1 MARLKTVMWV
11 LVLAAA
17 AAIIGWVGFH
27 GSTSYLP
34 AVEGKA
40 NAQLRR
46 SDRSARRPSAQEESR
61 RSNPDAPGEANAPA
75 EPSPPGGDPNRSGD
89 EDDAAEPNAPPDSSP
104 GTESESSSAVPED
117 PNDPFEAI
125 NLKDVEMKNIIE
137 KIAKWTGKTV
147 IPGDEAMKQKITIY
161 APEKLPRSKALKK
174 IYSALRMKG
183 YVAEE
188 EDDTIFL
195 KPLAEARLG
204 VVPTVRAD
212 EPLAAFENRDQVVQK
227 FFALKHYPPAQMGEI
242 IQPLV
247 GEYGHVGADE
257 TTSTLLVIDTVS
269 NLMRIEHIIAQFDV
283 PGAGKTITE
292 IFEIQYGDPAEIVQ
306 LLRMLLGE
314 SPDSRRRG
322 SSYRGRPSE
331 ASRPSRPPSSRPG
344 GKDATGAATSVVIGA
359 GDIPIVLIP
368 EPKRKWIIAS
378 GSADDIKSIRD
389 WIAKLD
395 VAEPVRSEYETVAIA
410 YADPREV
417 ASRIEDALQ
426 DMPGTEVRP
435 GVLVRPLE
443 QSRQI
448 MIFGRPD
455 LRQMVKQLI
464 AEIDMPAGTFET
476 KVFDLKHA
484 DPEQIKQNI
493 DNLYGEDTASRS
505 RYSYYYYRS
514 SSQRSPSD
522 TVKAIAF
529 PTMSQVTVIASPENM
544 RKIEKQIEEWDVALD
559 VEAVKPRILTLQN
572 SDPVQMADL
581 LTRLFT
587 EEGDDSSRSFM
598 RMLFWDDF
606 GDQKKKIVG
615 PLYGQLTFEEVPG
628 TKKIIVISKIPQAYD
643 VVEQL
648 VYDLDREE
656 MAEIPHVVQ
665 LKYADPEDL
674 SERLNAMFN
683 EPGTVAPIRRTQRG
697 LSEYSMEDSSA
708 AQNRGNARSDS
719 GGGGGGSAAGEYTP
733 WWSRGA
739 RRTLDEEPISN
750 VIGRVRFVPDPR
762 SKSILVLSPPEFQ
775 ANIKQM
781 IETLDVPGRQV
792 MIKAVVMTVDHED
805 LTSLGVQLASNP
817 AAFGNLDENA
827 VMILN
832 DLMATVERGSFDFQ
846 AGANINVLVDF
857 LAKTI
862 NAQVLNEQ
870 TVWTKDNEE
879 ASFFRGDKVAFQ
891 TDFSLSDTGGRA
903 TSSFEFERVGMTL
916 RARPSITPEKNV
928 DMIINVQ
935 LSQLTNDLV
944 NQQPVRT
951 EMESTT
957 NMIVADGETLMLGG
971 MLFQANSSILRKVP
985 LLGDIPL
992 VGGLFRH
999 SEKALAN
1006 KELIVFITPFVVD
1019 DGETLSDEARRQIEA
1034 TQQKLGDMRNRMDE
1048 TAEVLAEKVQEE

>member
-11 LVLAAA
+11 LVLAAVA
-17 AAIIGWVGFH
+17 VIIGWAGFH
-27 GSTSYLP
+27 DPTSYVP

-40 NAQLRR
+40 NAQFRR
-46 SDRSARRPSAQEESR
+46 SGRSTRQPSEQDQSS
-61 RSNPDAPGEANAPA
+61 RSNPDAPGEADAPA
-75 EPSPPGGDPNRSGD
+75 EPGQPGGDPNRPGD
-89 EDDAAEPNAPPDSSP
+89 EDDGAEPNAPPDSSP

-117 PNDPFEAI
+117 PNDPLEAI

-147 IPGDEAMKQKITIY
+147 IPHDEAMKQKLTIY
-161 APEKLPRSKALKK
+161 APEKLPRSKALRK

-188 EDDTIFL
+188 VDDTIFL
-195 KPLAEARLG
+195 TPLAEARLG
-204 VVPTVRAD
+204 FVPTVRED
-212 EPLAAFENRDQVVQK
+212 QPLAAFENKDQVVQK
-227 FFALKHYPPAQMGEI
+227 FFALEHYPPAQMGEI

-257 TTSTLLVIDTVS
+257 TTGTLLVIDTVS
-269 NLMRIEHIIAQFDV
+269 NLMRIERIIAQFDV
-283 PGAGKTITE
+283 PEAGKTVTE

-314 SPDSRRRG
+314 SPDGRGRG
-322 SSYRGRPSE
+322 SSYRGRPSPI
-331 ASRPSRPPSSRPG
+331 SRPSRPPSSRPG
-344 GKDATGAATSVVIGA
+344 GKDAKGTATSVVIAA
-359 GDIPIVLIP
+359 GDIPIILIP
-368 EPKRKWIIAS
+368 EPRRKWIIAS
-378 GSADDIKSIRD
+378 GSAEDIKKVRD
-389 WIAKLD
+389 WIEKLD

-417 ASRIEDALQ
+417 ASRIEDALD
-426 DMPGTEVRP
+426 DMPGTALTP

-448 MIFGRPD
+448 MIFGRSD

-476 KVFDLKHA
+476 KVFDLEHA

-493 DNLYGEDTASRS
+493 DNLYGEDTDSRS

-514 SSQRSPSD
+514 SSRRSPSD

-544 RKIEKQIEEWDVALD
+544 RKIEKQIDEWDVALD

-674 SERLNAMFN
+674 SERLNAVFN

-697 LSEYSMEDSSA
+697 LSEYSMEDSGGGE
-708 AQNRGNARSDS
+708 NGGGRND
-719 GGGGGGSAAGEYTP
+719 GGGGGGNAAGEYTP

-775 ANIKQM
+775 ANIRQM

-805 LTSLGVQLASNP
+805 LTSLGIQLASNP
-817 AAFGNLDENA
+817 AAFGNLEENA
-827 VMILN
+827 VMVLN
-832 DLMATVERGSFDFQ
+832 DLLATVERGSFDFQ

-891 TDFSLSDTGGRA
+891 TDVSLSETGGRA

-944 NQQPVRT
+944 NEQPVRT

-957 NMIVADGETLMLGG
+957 NMMVADGETIMLGG
-971 MLFQANSSILRKVP
+971 MLFQANSNILRKIP

-992 VGGLFRH
+992 LGGLFRH
-999 SEKALAN
+999 TEKSLAN

-1019 DGETLSDEARRQIEA
+1019 DGDTLSDEARRQIEA
-1034 TQQKLGDMRNRMDE
+1034 TQQKLGDMRDRMDE
-1048 TAEVLAEKVQEE
+1048 TARGLAEKVQEE

>member
-1 MARLKTVMWV
+1 MERSKTVMWV

-17 AAIIGWVGFH
+17 AVMIGWLGFH

-40 NAQLRR
+40 SAQFRR
-46 SDRSARRPSAQEESR
+46 SGRSARPPSEPEESS
-61 RSNPDAPGEANAPA
+61 RSAPETPGEADAPT
-75 EPSPPGGDPNRSGD
+75 EPGQPGGDPNRAGN
-89 EDDAAEPNAPPDSSP
+89 EGDAAEPNAPSDSSP
-104 GTESESSSAVPED
+104 STESKSSSAVPED
-117 PNDPFEAI
+117 PNDPLEAI
-125 NLKDVEMKNIIE
+125 NLKDVEMKNIID
-137 KIAKWTGKTV
+137 KIAQWTGKTV
-147 IPGDEAMKQKITIY
+147 IPHDEAMKQKVTIY
-161 APEKLPRSKALKK
+161 APNKLPRSKALTK

-188 EDDTIFL
+188 VDDTIFL
-195 KPLAEARLG
+195 KPIAEARLG
-204 VVPTVRAD
+204 IVPTVRAD
-212 EPLAAFENRDQVVQK
+212 EPLAAFENKDQIVQK

-257 TTSTLLVIDTVS
+257 TTGTVLVIDTVS
-269 NLMRIEHIIAQFDV
+269 NLMRIERIIAQFDV
-283 PGAGKTITE
+283 PEAGKTVTE
-292 IFEIQYGDPAEIVQ
+292 IFEIKYGDPGEIVQ
-306 LLRMLLGE
+306 LLRILLGE
-314 SPDSRRRG
+314 SPEGRSRG
-322 SSYRGRPSE
+322 SSSRGRSSPI
-331 ASRPSRPPSSRPG
+331 SRPARPPSGGSG
-344 GKDATGAATSVVIGA
+344 GKDAKGAATSVVIGA
-359 GDIPIVLIP
+359 GDIPIILIP

-378 GSADDIKSIRD
+378 GSAEDIKRIRD
-389 WIAKLD
+389 WIEKLD
-395 VAEPVRSEYETVAIA
+395 LEEPVRSEYETVAIA

-426 DMPGTEVRP
+426 EMPGTELRP

-448 MIFGRPD
+448 MIFGRAD

-476 KVFDLKHA
+476 KVFPLKHA

-493 DNLYGEDTASRS
+493 DNLYGEDTDSRS
-505 RYSYYYYRS
+505 RYSYYYWRS
-514 SSQRSPSD
+514 YTQRSPSD
-522 TVKAIAF
+522 TVKVIAF
-529 PTMSQVTVIASPENM
+529 PTMGQVTVIASPENM
-544 RKIEKQIEEWDVALD
+544 RKIEKQIEEWDVPLD
-559 VEAVKPRILTLQN
+559 VDAVKPRIITLRN

-587 EEGDDSSRSFM
+587 EETDDSRSFM
-598 RMLFWDDF
+598 RWLFWDEF
-606 GDQKKKIVG
+606 GDQRKKIVG

-628 TKKIIVISKIPQAYD
+628 TKKIIVVSKIPQAYE
-643 VVEQL
+643 VVEEL

-683 EPGTVAPIRRTQRG
+683 EPGTVAPIRRTVRG
-697 LSEYSMEDSSA
+697 LSEYSMEDSGGGQSA
-708 AQNRGNARSDS
+708 GGPRND
-719 GGGGGGSAAGEYTP
+719 GGGGGNTAGEYTP

-750 VIGRVRFVPDPR
+750 VIGRVRFIPDPR
-762 SKSILVLSPPEFQ
+762 SKSILVLAPPEFQ
-775 ANIKQM
+775 ANIKKT
-781 IETLDVPGRQV
+781 IETLDVPGKQV
-792 MIKAVVMTVDHED
+792 MIKAIVMTVDHED
-805 LTSLGVQLASNP
+805 LTSLGIQLASNP
-817 AAFGNLDENA
+817 AAFGNLEENA
-827 VMILN
+827 VMVLN
-832 DLMATVERGSFDFQ
+832 DLVATVERGSFDFQ
-846 AGANINVLVDF
+846 AGASISVLIDF

-891 TDFSLSDTGGRA
+891 TDFSVSETGGRT
-903 TSSFEFERVGMTL
+903 TSAFEFERVGMTL

-957 NMIVADGETLMLGG
+957 NMIVANGETIMLGG
-971 MLFQANSSILRKVP
+971 MLFQANSSILRKIP

-992 VGGLFRH
+992 LGGLFRH

-1006 KELIVFITPFVVD
+1006 KELIVFITPYVVD

-1034 TQQKLGDMRNRMDE
+1034 TQQKLGAMRDGMDE
-1048 TAEVLAEKVQEE
+1048 TAKELEEKVQEE